1 RAGSRRS
8 TGQPGRPGRGGTALS
23 LPDKRKILQRLC
35 ERLAERVDQM
45 RASQLETRA
54 GATHPETRQ
63 EHPKDTRAIEAG
75 YLARGLAGRVETL
88 QEDLVALQRME
99 LRDFGP
105 GAPVALGALIEVERA
120 GGGRAVYFLLPVAG
134 GEAVEVDGGE
144 VLVVTPASPIGE
156 AMMGAVCGDE
166 LEVRG
171 PRATVVGVG

>member
-1 RAGSRRS
+1 
-8 TGQPGRPGRGGTALS
+8 
-23 LPDKRKILQRLC
+23 LPSPSKRKILQRLC

-54 GATHPETRQ
+54 GATHPEARQ

-99 LRDFGP
+99 VRDFGP
-105 GAPVALGALIEVERA
+105 DDPVALGALVEVERA
-120 GGGRAVYFLLPVAG
+120 DGGQAVYFLLPVAG
-134 GEAVEVDGGE
+134 GETVVVDGRE

-156 AMMGAVCGDE
+156 AMVGAVPGDE
-166 LEVRG
+166 LEIRG